1 MFCYTAVN
9 KDCAELYKSGKRN
22 SGEYAINPDGLG
34 AFNVFCDQRTDGGG
48 WTVFQKR
55 MDGSVDFYHVWT
67 DYKRGFGYLRGEF
80 WLGLDKIHR
89 LTSSGGYKLRVDL
102 EDFAGNTV
110 YAEYGL
116 FAVGSE
122 GTKYQLSV
130 GSYSG

>member
-1 MFCYTAVN
+1 M
-9 KDCAELYKSGKRN
+9 
-22 SGEYAINPDGLG
+22 
-34 AFNVFCDQRTDGGG
+34 
-48 WTVFQKR
+48 FQKR
-55 MDGSVDFYHVWT
+55 MNGSVDFYRNWT
-67 DYKRGFGYLRGEF
+67 DYKRGFGNLRVEF

-122 GTKYQLSV
+122 ATKYQLSE
-130 GSYSG
+130 GSYSGKY

>member
-1 MFCYTAVN
+1 MYT
-9 KDCAELYKSGKRN
+9 
-22 SGEYAINPDGLG
+22 INPDGLG
-34 AFNVFCDQRTDGGG
+34 AFDVFCDQTTAGGG

-55 MDGSVDFYHVWT
+55 LNGSVDFYRVWA
-67 DYKRGFGYLRGEF
+67 DYKRGFGNLNFEF
-80 WLGLDKIHR
+80 WLGLDKIHH
-89 LTSSGGYKLRVDL
+89 LTSSGKYKLRVDL

-122 GTKYQLSV
+122 GTKYQLTI